1 MNLIISTCVFA
12 PFLMATL
19 TYFLGKKNELV
30 RNALSIATCLSV
42 LGVMVCGFFCGAYEE
57 STLSVLSLNFSFSG
71 FQCIYGIVTA
81 FMWFGASLL
90 SVQYFKGHHDLAR
103 YYFFFLFTLGA
114 TMGVFL
120 SADLITTFIFFEI
133 MSFTSYTWVVQDK
146 NKDAMAAGKTYLTVA
161 VIGGMVCLMGLFLL
175 YNITGTLAINEL
187 YTALKDAEKTT
198 ELYAAAFCMLVGF
211 GAKAGLFP
219 LHIWL
224 PKAHPVAPAPASA
237 LLSGVL
243 TKTGVFG
250 MLIITSRIMVAD
262 EIWGYTLLILGAIT
276 MVLGAVLG
284 VLSTNLKRTLA
295 CSSLSQ
301 IGFITVGVSMICLLG
316 EHNSLA
322 ANGTVLYMLN
332 HSIVKLVLFL
342 GAGAIYLGAH
352 TLDINKLRGY
362 GRNKPVLAITFLMGG
377 CSLAGIPGFCGYLS
391 KTLVHESIVEFI
403 PHGGLLIN
411 IVEWLFLFSG
421 GLTAAY
427 VLKLFVTIFIEK
439 PTEDTPKG
447 RKLTKL
453 SALALILSAVA
464 LPVIGVLPHK
474 LAEKI
479 SLNMVHFIFGH
490 DFAHEVHYF
499 AFVNLK
505 GVIISLTI
513 GISVYL
519 LVIRKILMK
528 TENGRKIHYNPIAG
542 KFSFEENIYK
552 PAFRLV
558 IGLTGLVSFAL
569 DKIPNLLIKGGIF
582 ALTVICRI
590 FCDITDAVIL
600 VLSKTVFRFSKDPIE
615 PVKHRYSHA
624 LGAYLDK
631 HSKEPENSHLA
642 DTLVSA
648 SETLKKTTDRIS
660 KGFDFA
666 LLMTCLGICLI
677 LLFLFLFN
685 HFN

>member
-1 MNLIISTCVFA
+1 MNLITIICVFF
-12 PFLMATL
+12 PFIAAIL
-19 TYFLGKKNELV
+19 TYFIGKKNDLI
-30 RNALSIATCLSV
+30 RNALTITACLAV
-42 LGVMVCGFFCGAYEE
+42 LGVMAYGVFGGIEHE
-57 STLSVLSLNFSFSG
+57 ATYSLLSMNFSFSG
-71 FQCIYGIVTA
+71 FQGTYGLITA
-81 FMWFGASLL
+81 FMWFCASLL
-90 SVQYFKGHHDLAR
+90 SPQYFKGHHKLPR

-146 NKDAMAAGKTYLTVA
+146 NKAALAAGKTYLTVA

-175 YNITGTLAINEL
+175 YSITGTLAINEL
-187 YTALKDAEKTT
+187 YTALKGAEKTT
-198 ELYAAAFCMLVGF
+198 ELYISAFCMLVGF

-250 MLIITSRIMVAD
+250 MLIITSRIMIED

-276 MVLGAVLG
+276 MVLGAILG

-342 GAGAIYLGAH
+342 GAGAIYAGAH

-362 GRNKPVLAITFLMGG
+362 GRNKPILAITFLIGG
-377 CSLAGIPGFCGYLS
+377 CSLAGIPGLCGYLS

-403 PHGGLLIN
+403 PHGGLIIN
-411 IVEWLFLFSG
+411 VVEWLFLFSG

-439 PTEDTPKG
+439 PTEETPKG
-447 RKLTKL
+447 SKLTKL
-453 SALALILSAVA
+453 SSIALILSAAA
-464 LPVIGVLPHK
+464 LPVIGILPHK

-505 GVIISLTI
+505 GVIISLAI

-519 LVIRKILMK
+519 LIIRKLLTK
-528 TENGRKIHYNPIAG
+528 TENGIKIHYNPLAD
-542 KFSFEENIYK
+542 KFSIEENIYK
-552 PAFRLV
+552 PAFRL
-558 IGLTGLVSFAL
+558 IIRLTGLICSGF
-569 DKIPNLLIKGGIF
+569 DKIPDLLIKSGIF
-582 ALTVICRI
+582 ALAVICRA
-590 FCDITDAVIL
+590 FCDITDIIIL
-600 VLSKTVFRFSKDPIE
+600 ILSKTVFRFAKDPVE
-615 PVKHRYSHA
+615 PVRHRYSYA
-624 LGAYLDK
+624 LGNFLDK
-631 HSKEPENSHLA
+631 HSKDPQNAHL
-642 DTLVSA
+642 
-648 SETLKKTTDRIS
+648 SETLVRAAETLQKTTDRIS
-660 KGFDFA
+660 RGFDFA
-666 LLMTCLGICLI
+666 LFMTCLGVCLI
-677 LLFLFLFN
+677 LLFLFLYKYFN
-685 HFN
+685 

>member
-1 MNLIISTCVFA
+1 MNLIISICVFA
-12 PFLMATL
+12 PFLMAIL
-19 TYFLGKKNELV
+19 TYFLGKKSELV
-30 RNALSIATCLSV
+30 RNTLSIATCFAV
-42 LGVMVCGFFCGAYEE
+42 LGIMVYSFFCGAYEE

-71 FQCIYGIVTA
+71 FQSIYGIVTA

-146 NKDAMAAGKTYLTVA
+146 NKDAIAAGKTYLTVA
-161 VIGGMVCLMGLFLL
+161 VVGGMVCLMGLFLL

-187 YTALKDAEKTT
+187 YSALKDAEKTT

-342 GAGAIYLGAH
+342 GAGAIYAGAH
-352 TLDINKLRGY
+352 TLDINKLKGY
-362 GRNKPVLAITFLMGG
+362 GRNKPILAITFLMGG

-403 PHGGLLIN
+403 PHG
-411 IVEWLFLFSG
+411 
-421 GLTAAY
+421 
-427 VLKLFVTIFIEK
+427 
-439 PTEDTPKG
+439 
-447 RKLTKL
+447 
-453 SALALILSAVA
+453 
-464 LPVIGVLPHK
+464 
-474 LAEKI
+474 
-479 SLNMVHFIFGH
+479 
-490 DFAHEVHYF
+490 
-499 AFVNLK
+499 
-505 GVIISLTI
+505 
-513 GISVYL
+513 
-519 LVIRKILMK
+519 
-528 TENGRKIHYNPIAG
+528 
-542 KFSFEENIYK
+542 
-552 PAFRLV
+552 
-558 IGLTGLVSFAL
+558 
-569 DKIPNLLIKGGIF
+569 
-582 ALTVICRI
+582 
-590 FCDITDAVIL
+590 
-600 VLSKTVFRFSKDPIE
+600 
-615 PVKHRYSHA
+615 
-624 LGAYLDK
+624 
-631 HSKEPENSHLA
+631 
-642 DTLVSA
+642 
-648 SETLKKTTDRIS
+648 
-660 KGFDFA
+660 
-666 LLMTCLGICLI
+666 
-677 LLFLFLFN
+677 
-685 HFN
+685 